1 MPNRIAVT
9 SYTIS
14 LNRCCCGGSL
24 EFLPLMFMGRLRWA
38 RRCRLCGALW
48 SSGGWHHQADEVRQ
62 GTAWRVRAI
71 T

>member
-1 MPNRIAVT
+1 MPKRIAVN
-9 SYTIS
+9 YIIS
-14 LNRCCCGGSL
+14 PNYCYCCGGRL
-24 EFLPLMFMGRLRWA
+24 DILPLTLMGRLRWA